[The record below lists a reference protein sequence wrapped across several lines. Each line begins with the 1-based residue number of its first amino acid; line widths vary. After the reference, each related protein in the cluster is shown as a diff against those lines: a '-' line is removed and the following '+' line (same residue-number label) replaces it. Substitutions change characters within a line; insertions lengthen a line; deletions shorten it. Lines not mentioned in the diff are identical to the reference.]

1 MTTPSTTQQVEDY
14 KVLIY
19 RDLTRRIETAQ
30 QKGKEFVQL
39 YGTDLIWC
47 GHLLQRDGYRVD
59 YKLNRIYAK
68 SEAPE

>member
-1 MTTPSTTQQVEDY
+1 MTTTSTTQQVEDY
-14 KVLIY
+14 KVIVY

-59 YKLNRIYAK
+59 YRLNRIYAK
-68 SEAPE
+68 EES